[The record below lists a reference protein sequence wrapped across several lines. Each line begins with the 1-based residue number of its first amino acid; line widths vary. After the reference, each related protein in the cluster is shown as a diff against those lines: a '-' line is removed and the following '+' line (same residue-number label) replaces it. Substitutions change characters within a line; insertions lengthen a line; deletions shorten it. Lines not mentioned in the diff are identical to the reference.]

1 MPNAT
6 TFEKIRSMVR
16 GHLKDAD
23 KQMGDA
29 GNPGPTPGECYAAA
43 HSTVTGAYAGRGITV
58 DQWVE
63 LGNEIRTH
71 RETSR

>member
-1 MPNAT
+1 
-6 TFEKIRSMVR
+6 MVR
-16 GHLKDAD
+16 NHLKDAD
-23 KQMGDA
+23 KQMGEA

-43 HSTVTGAYAGRGITV
+43 HAVASSAYACSRNGEGITV

-71 RETSR
+71 RESSR